1 MYGFLLIGRL
11 PEFQGFLANSH
22 SSAIYLGKQ
31 EKSMLRPIYFS
42 FIFLVCLAVPHA
54 ARAESAADVID
65 RMMDAEA
72 GYYAGIEN
80 MFSVSR
86 SMGHRVPEYFE
97 WDSGFWRSV
106 PLSELMEREQPNEM
120 SQASP
125 DQLRAAADLLRR
137 ESTRV
142 DRAVEQEIADS
153 GLNSGAMGQIITM
166 ASNPPEQWL
175 TSSPGGMMRL
185 YGTMLDAGADAKEQ
199 MAAEQRTNVD
209 ENFENL
215 EQIERLKS
223 DLRII
228 GRSEIEGYP
237 VIELG
242 ADNLDL
248 RQGVE
253 DGEFTT
259 DSVRIMVDTAMHL
272 PRQIRFEGTL
282 KQGKESRDIVIERT
296 DSVFMSGDNCGDLM
310 RPRKSVMRLS
320 GALSPAEQA
329 EMEAAQQQLA
339 SLPPEQLEMMKQ
351 MMGAQ
356 QFEMIEN
363 MASGNGIE
371 MVTDVISL
379 RCNSAPPDAEELAEL
394 LR

>member
-1 MYGFLLIGRL
+1 MTRMTHLSFL
-11 PEFQGFLANSH
+11 FF
-22 SSAIYLGKQ
+22 
-31 EKSMLRPIYFS
+31 F
-42 FIFLVCLAVPHA
+42 CLALPHA
-54 ARAESAADVID
+54 TRAESAADVID

-72 GYYAGIEN
+72 GYYAGVNN

-97 WDSGFWRSV
+97 WDSGFWRTV
-106 PLSELMEREQPNEM
+106 PLSELLERDQPNAM

-125 DQLRAAADLLRR
+125 EQLRHAADMLRM
-137 ESTRV
+137 ESIRV

-153 GLNSGAMGQIITM
+153 GLDSGAMGQIITM

-199 MAAEQRTNVD
+199 MAAERRSNVD

-228 GRSEIEGYP
+228 GHSEIAGYP

-242 ADNLDL
+242 ADDLDL
-248 RQGVE
+248 RQEVE
-253 DGEFTT
+253 GGEFTT
-259 DSVRIMVDTAMHL
+259 DSVRIMVDAALHL

-282 KQGKESRDIVIERT
+282 KQGKESKDIVIERT
-296 DSVFMSGDNCGDLM
+296 DSVFMGGDNCGDLK
-310 RPRKSVMRLS
+310 RPRKSVMRLA

-329 EMEAAQQQLA
+329 ELEAARQQLA
-339 SLPPEQLEMMKQ
+339 SLPPDQLEMMKR

-356 QFEMIEN
+356 QFEMIEK
-363 MASGNGIE
+363 MADGGGIE
-371 MVTDVISL
+371 MVTDVLSL
-379 RCNSAPPDAEELAEL
+379 RCNSAPPDAEELAEI

>member
-1 MYGFLLIGRL
+1 MARLTQLAFLFLL
-11 PEFQGFLANSH
+11 
-22 SSAIYLGKQ
+22 
-31 EKSMLRPIYFS
+31 
-42 FIFLVCLAVPHA
+42 CLALPHA

-72 GYYAGIEN
+72 GYYAGINN

-106 PLSELMEREQPNEM
+106 PLSELMEREQPNAM

-125 DQLRAAADLLRR
+125 EQLRHAADMLRM
-137 ESTRV
+137 ESIRV
-142 DRAVEQEIADS
+142 DRAMEQEIANS
-153 GLNSGAMGQIITM
+153 GLDSGAMGRIITV

-199 MAAEQRTNVD
+199 MAAERRKDID
-209 ENFENL
+209 ENFDNL

-228 GRSEIEGYP
+228 GNSEIEGYP

-242 ADNLDL
+242 SDDLGL
-248 RQGVE
+248 RQEVE
-253 DGEFTT
+253 GGEFTT
-259 DSVRIMVDTAMHL
+259 NSVRIMVDTALHL

-282 KQGKESRDIVIERT
+282 KQGKESKDIVIERT
-296 DSVFMSGDNCGDLM
+296 DSVFMGGDNCGDLK
-310 RPRKSVMRLS
+310 RPRKSVMRLA

-329 EMEAAQQQLA
+329 ELEAARQQLA
-339 SLPPEQLEMMKQ
+339 SLPPDQLEMMKR

-356 QFEMIEN
+356 QFEMIEK
-363 MASGNGIE
+363 MADGGGIE
-371 MVTDVISL
+371 MVTDVVSL
-379 RCNSAPPDAEELAEL
+379 RCNSAPPDAEELAEI